1 MPIIK
6 NIYHGAQRLHQIL
19 GKFRP
24 PELWHGLPI
33 GAPFFAP
40 PKIVLDMGGGVGG
53 SFMVLWGML
62 SETLTLF
69 KIIWTRYSPLL

>member
-40 PKIVLDMGGGVGG
+40 PKIVLDMGGGGG
-53 SFMVLWGML
+53 WGEVLWFYGECL
-62 SETLTLF
+62 V
-69 KIIWTRYSPLL
+69 KP